1 MSVDPNVDA
10 RMKKFMADVQDLM
23 REYDMEIAVIGLS
36 TRATAEGFV
45 TFAAAIRDRN
55 QPVAEALEQLDAIRT
70 DITGVYDEIGKSIAQ
85 QLMAGDGMRERIGQ
99 MLDGLKTLQTAAE
112 DHDEPEEPQ
121 SVADIVEALRK
132 PGADI
137 RVIRLGSPG
146 AAAGVGTGKKGKT
159 FLN

>member
-1 MSVDPNVDA
+1 MSVDPNVDE
-10 RMKKFMADVQDLM
+10 RMKEFMADVQDLM
-23 REYDMEIAVIGLS
+23 REYELEIAVIGLS
-36 TRATAEGFV
+36 TRVTDEGFT

-55 QPVAEALEQLDAIRT
+55 QPVAEALTQLDAIRT
-70 DITGVYDEIGKSIAQ
+70 DITGVYDEIGKSITQ
-85 QLMAGDGMRERIGQ
+85 QIMSGEGMRERIGQ

-112 DHDEPEEPQ
+112 EPAEVEEPQ

-137 RVIRLGSPG
+137 RVIRLGAPN
-146 AAAGVGTGKKGKT
+146 VGTGKKGKT

>member
-1 MSVDPNVDA
+1 MSVDANVDA
-10 RMKKFMADVQDLM
+10 RMKAFMAGVQKLM
-23 REYDMEIAVIGLS
+23 EQYEMEIAVIGLA
-36 TRATAEGFV
+36 TRPTDEGFV

-70 DITGVYDEIGKSIAQ
+70 DVTGVYDEIGKSITQ

-112 DHDEPEEPQ
+112 DHDAPEEPQ

-132 PGADI
+132 PGANI
-137 RVIRLGSPG
+137 RVIRLGAPN
-146 AAAGVGTGKKGKT
+146 VGTGKKGKT